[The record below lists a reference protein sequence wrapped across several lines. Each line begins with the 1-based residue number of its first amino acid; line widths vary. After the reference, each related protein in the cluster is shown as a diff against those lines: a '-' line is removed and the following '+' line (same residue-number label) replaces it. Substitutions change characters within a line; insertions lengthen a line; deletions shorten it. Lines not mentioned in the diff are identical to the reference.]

1 MDLCIRMHIC
11 VVENDIRRLL
21 KKVKTVMSLRKSSR
35 LGWIVCGDNKSS
47 SSSVRSRS
55 LDDLKREIKYEG

>member
-1 MDLCIRMHIC
+1 MYAHIC
-11 VVENDIRRLL
+11 RKVENDIRRLL
-21 KKVKTVMSLRKSSR
+21 KKTVMSVRKSSR